1 MIDNSH
7 KIKWKRSARKN
18 LINAI
23 VQIENFD
30 YPTDELK
37 NYLALAKDCVF
48 YWGSDIAKWEKHTAT
63 IELPQPVLDHQAY
76 LDKGISAEEEE

>member
-1 MIDNSH
+1 MIDDSH

-30 YPTDELK
+30 YPTEELR
-37 NYLALAKDCVF
+37 NYMARAKDCIY
-48 YWGSDIAKWEKHTAT
+48 YWGSDIAGWEKHHSEIQLPPKVEEQQKHLEENQ
-63 IELPQPVLDHQAY
+63 IEY
-76 LDKGISAEEEE
+76 KE

>member
-1 MIDNSH
+1 MIDDSH

-30 YPTDELK
+30 YPTEELK
-37 NYLALAKDCVF
+37 NYLARARDCVL
-48 YWGSDIAKWEKHTAT
+48 YWGSDIAGWEHTVS
-63 IELPQPVLDHQAY
+63 EHKLPDPVAEHQAY
-76 LDKGISAEEEE
+76 LDKGTDAQDEE

>member
-1 MIDNSH
+1 MIDDSH

-30 YPTDELK
+30 YPTEELK
-37 NYLALAKDCVF
+37 NYLARSKNVAL
-48 YWGSDIAKWEKHTAT
+48 
-63 IELPQPVLDHQAY
+63 
-76 LDKGISAEEEE
+76 